1 MSRFYM
7 KSIGASGPKVEYSQ
21 VTFDAGVNILHGP
34 SNSGKSYVI
43 NCINF
48 MFGASEVP
56 FTRLSTGYD
65 TIHMTMESLDGRTV
79 QMTRRIIDDK
89 SGKKSDVGENLVTV
103 VSDFEDVNSNDYSI
117 SKLEYSDMLLKLM
130 GIEERH
136 QIISN
141 KAFVPQNLTNRS
153 FLHSYFI
160 DEDNIYEKIP
170 AFDVPRHSKITA
182 CLTALHFLFTGEDL
196 HEIVPDESKK
206 ERELKE
212 AKKNAVII
220 YINEKIQDLTRKRG
234 VLEEELAKVEDTDV
248 ESKMESTLEEIASIE
263 RQIYEA
269 TERSRKLMEE
279 IFSVS
284 SKLEE
289 ATYLRERYKALRSQY
304 NSDVKRLRFIID
316 GEVKGS
322 QRKKV
327 VKCPFCDSSMQD
339 KPDQRIAYAQASQVE
354 LDRIMMQLGDL
365 KEAEKDIQQEI
376 RVLEAQLQEL
386 NKQNSEI
393 TLMISR
399 GLKPKAAQL
408 RDMLESYKRIVQ
420 IKNEL
425 SAVDAISTDLNSDA
439 FDREMDDEREK
450 LVFHPMERI
459 DMERW
464 KQWSDTFEM
473 IVKEC
478 GYPNCNTARISPDTY
493 DAIVNGKHKSDEGK
507 GYRAFLNSII
517 LFSLMK
523 TLEDVCAYRPAM
535 LILDSPILTLK
546 EKVRR
551 DELVDPGMRTS
562 LFRYMIKHC
571 GDNQII
577 IAENEIPSAVD
588 YSTVRL
594 IEFTQDDTQ
603 GIYGFLKSVRNSVN
617 NRLEE

>member
-1 MSRFYM
+1 
-7 KSIGASGPKVEYSQ
+7 
-21 VTFDAGVNILHGP
+21 
-34 SNSGKSYVI
+34 
-43 NCINF
+43 
-48 MFGASEVP
+48 
-56 FTRLSTGYD
+56 
-65 TIHMTMESLDGRTV
+65 
-79 QMTRRIIDDK
+79 
-89 SGKKSDVGENLVTV
+89 
-103 VSDFEDVNSNDYSI
+103 
-117 SKLEYSDMLLKLM
+117 
-130 GIEERH
+130 
-136 QIISN
+136 
-141 KAFVPQNLTNRS
+141 
-153 FLHSYFI
+153 
-160 DEDNIYEKIP
+160 
-170 AFDVPRHSKITA
+170 
-182 CLTALHFLFTGEDL
+182 
-196 HEIVPDESKK
+196 
-206 ERELKE
+206 
-212 AKKNAVII
+212 
-220 YINEKIQDLTRKRG
+220 
-234 VLEEELAKVEDTDV
+234 
-248 ESKMESTLEEIASIE
+248 
-263 RQIYEA
+263 
-269 TERSRKLMEE
+269 
-279 IFSVS
+279 
-284 SKLEE
+284 
-289 ATYLRERYKALRSQY
+289 
-304 NSDVKRLRFIID
+304 
-316 GEVKGS
+316 
-322 QRKKV
+322 
-327 VKCPFCDSSMQD
+327 
-339 KPDQRIAYAQASQVE
+339 
-354 LDRIMMQLGDL
+354 
-365 KEAEKDIQQEI
+365 
-376 RVLEAQLQEL
+376 
-386 NKQNSEI
+386 
-393 TLMISR
+393 
-399 GLKPKAAQL
+399 
-408 RDMLESYKRIVQ
+408 MLESYKRIVQ